1 MLVSYVQRSRYK
13 GQFSRLLCHVA
24 VLDNIP
30 ESNEDILGEELM
42 KTKQKLKDITSALET
57 QHMLLR
63 LVVQVRSSI
72 TINFVAFGRKL
83 LV

>member
-1 MLVSYVQRSRYK
+1 MVSYKPYVTTSSVR
-13 GQFSRLLCHVA
+13 QFCPASNVLIWFLCNA
-24 VLDNIP
+24 VLDNIQ

-63 LVVQVRSSI
+63 LVVQVREVY
-72 TINFVAFGRKL
+72 F
-83 LV
+83 